1 MRIRS
6 ALPGDATAIKA
17 LAARL
22 QNQLLP
28 EWRDP
33 TPLTNKL
40 NDAIKAYDGPVPEDH
55 AVLVCEGAE
64 GELIGYAHAG
74 MDADFFS
81 GEPQGHLYYLAT
93 DPAFEG
99 RGAGRKL
106 LEAVESWARK
116 NGAKGIMLYVFATN
130 DRARMVYQKYGFQDD
145 MLKLVKPI

>member
-6 ALPGDATAIKA
+6 ALPHDAAAIKT

-22 QNQLLP
+22 QDQPLP
-28 EWRDP
+28 EWRDAA
-33 TPLTNKL
+33 PLSEKL
-40 NDAIKAYDGPVPEDH
+40 ENAVEAYDGAMPEDH
-55 AVLVCEGAE
+55 TVLVCEGDG
-64 GELIGYAHAG
+64 GELLGYAHAG

-106 LEAVESWARK
+106 LEAIETWAQK
-116 NGAKGIMLYVFATN
+116 NGATGIMLYVFATN
-130 DRARMVYQKYGFQDD
+130 DRARKVYQKYGFQDD